1 MAKPVMMPQVGQD
14 IESAVILEWR
24 VKEQKPV
31 NKGDILFVVESDK
44 AVFEIE
50 AFDSG
55 FLLKILY
62 QEGEIAQVLAP
73 VAYIGEP
80 GEEIDGMDGA
90 VSTGPG
96 ELPEAPRTTGLK
108 AASGTDAAL
117 TKIPVSPSARRLAK
131 EHGIDLSTITGTG
144 PNGRIQKQDVLDAL
158 KTVSSGAIPHM
169 ISQEKKDFPSTI
181 KSDEISEDM
190 IIPFTGIR
198 MKTAERLQLSKQTI
212 PHFYLSI
219 DADVTD
225 VKAARYQYNKTSERR
240 ISLNDILMKAAA
252 DTLTNFHRLNAHV
265 ENNRLIVRKNINIG
279 MAVSTDNG
287 LLVPV
292 IEQVDSMDISELS
305 TKINETI
312 QNVKNNKYIMNAAGT
327 FTISNLSMY
336 HITSVLPIIN
346 PPECAILGVGSIR
359 KTVVPVGRDNRIE
372 VRELLTLTL
381 SCDHRAV
388 DGVYASGFLH
398 ALKRNVEKFRM

>member
-1 MAKPVMMPQVGQD
+1 MVKPVMMPQVGQD
-14 IESAVILEWR
+14 IETAVILEWR
-24 VKEQKPV
+24 VKENEPV

-50 AFDSG
+50 AYDSG
-55 FLLKILY
+55 VLLKILCR
-62 QEGEIAQVLAP
+62 EGEVAQVLSP
-73 VAYIGEP
+73 VAYIGES
-80 GEEIDGMDGA
+80 GEEIDGIDGA
-90 VSTGPG
+90 VSAKSA
-96 ELPEAPRTTGLK
+96 EIPETHRKAGLK
-108 AASGTDAAL
+108 ASAGTEASL
-117 TKIPVSPSARRLAK
+117 TKIPISPSARRHAK
-131 EHGIDLSTITGTG
+131 EQGIDLSTVTGTG

-169 ISQEKKDFPSTI
+169 TLQEKTHSPSNIT
-181 KSDEISEDM
+181 SDEKPEDM

-198 MKTAERLQLSKQTI
+198 MKTASRLQLSKQSI
-212 PHFYLSI
+212 PHFYLTI
-219 DADVTD
+219 DVDVTD
-225 VKAARYQYNKTSERR
+225 VKAARYQYNKSSEIR
-240 ISLNDILMKAAA
+240 ISLNDILMKATA
-252 DTLTNFHRLNAHV
+252 DTLTNFRRLNAHV
-265 ENNRLIVRKNINIG
+265 ENDRLIVRKNINIG

-287 LLVPV
+287 LLVLV
-292 IEQVDSMDISELS
+292 IEHVDSMDISVLS

-312 QNVKNNKYIMNAAGT
+312 QNVKNKKYIMNAIGT

-372 VRELLTLTL
+372 VRELMTLTL

-398 ALKRNVEKFRM
+398 ALKRNVEKFSL